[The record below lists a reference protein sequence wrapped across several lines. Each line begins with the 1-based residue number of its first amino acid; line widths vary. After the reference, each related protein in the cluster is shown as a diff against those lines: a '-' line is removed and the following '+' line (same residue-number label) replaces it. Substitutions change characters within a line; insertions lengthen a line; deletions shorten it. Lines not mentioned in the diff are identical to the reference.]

1 MTKNIDNC
9 YKMFND
15 YQRMIIEAKTQ
26 KNDNPDY
33 DPKIQK
39 LVNKLIS
46 EETIAH
52 DFYIGCIMAVD
63 KDEVCCIENIFVE
76 TANDELNDH
85 CKSLVKWAKD
95 NGYDVPFKYKD
106 YEKEASPSVVKQY
119 RDLKTKQSAKF
130 YIEEAIKS
138 EHDAIASYEEALK
151 NKKFIII
158 EKKSD
163 FCNAPLLAVFATES
177 QFSEVYPGKE
187 ELYKAATFTNI
198 FGKEE
203 KVLRKTF
210 RDQLPNS

>member
-1 MTKNIDNC
+1 MTKKIDNC

-26 KNDNPDY
+26 KHDNPDY

-151 NKKFIII
+151 HKNLPYELYSIILNNYYDEEEHLEKFQT
-158 EKKSD
+158 
-163 FCNAPLLAVFATES
+163 LLTATE
-177 QFSEVYPGKE
+177 
-187 ELYKAATFTNI
+187 ANATLTWY
-198 FGKEE
+198 
-203 KVLRKTF
+203 
-210 RDQLPNS
+210 

>member
-1 MTKNIDNC
+1 MTKKIDNC

-63 KDEVCCIENIFVE
+63 KDEVHCIENIFVE

-130 YIEEAIKS
+130 YIEEGIKS
-138 EHDAIASYEEALK
+138 EHDAIKSYEEALK
-151 NKKFIII
+151 HKNLPYELYSIILNNYYDEEEHLEKFQT
-158 EKKSD
+158 
-163 FCNAPLLAVFATES
+163 LLTATE
-177 QFSEVYPGKE
+177 
-187 ELYKAATFTNI
+187 ANATLTWY
-198 FGKEE
+198 
-203 KVLRKTF
+203 
-210 RDQLPNS
+210 

>member
-1 MTKNIDNC
+1 MTKKIDNC

-26 KNDNPDY
+26 KHDNPDY

-63 KDEVCCIENIFVE
+63 KDEVHCIENIFVE
-76 TANDELNDH
+76 TADDELNDH
-85 CKSLVKWAKD
+85 CKSLVKWAKA

-151 NKKFIII
+151 NKNLPYELYSIILNNYYDEEEHLEKFQT
-158 EKKSD
+158 
-163 FCNAPLLAVFATES
+163 LLTATE
-177 QFSEVYPGKE
+177 
-187 ELYKAATFTNI
+187 ANATLTWY
-198 FGKEE
+198 
-203 KVLRKTF
+203 
-210 RDQLPNS
+210 

>member
-1 MTKNIDNC
+1 MTKKIDNC

-151 NKKFIII
+151 HKHLPYELYSIILNNYYDEEEHLEKFQT
-158 EKKSD
+158 
-163 FCNAPLLAVFATES
+163 LLTATE
-177 QFSEVYPGKE
+177 
-187 ELYKAATFTNI
+187 ANATLTWY
-198 FGKEE
+198 
-203 KVLRKTF
+203 
-210 RDQLPNS
+210 

>member
-151 NKKFIII
+151 NKNLPYELYSIILNNYYDEEEHLEKFQT
-158 EKKSD
+158 
-163 FCNAPLLAVFATES
+163 LLTATE
-177 QFSEVYPGKE
+177 
-187 ELYKAATFTNI
+187 ANATLTWY
-198 FGKEE
+198 
-203 KVLRKTF
+203 
-210 RDQLPNS
+210 